1 MGTLCWLQSCE
12 LRAHFADH
20 LADGVPRSLALR
32 STLAR
37 SHLLSYKKLAQD
49 VKPGSQI
56 LCADGSI
63 VLVGARAGVAGNGE
77 RAGVAATE

>member
-12 LRAHFADH
+12 LRGHFADH
-20 LADGVPRSLALR
+20 LADAVPRSLALR
-32 STLAR
+32 PTPVR
-37 SHLLSYKKLAQD
+37 SHPLSYKKLAQD

-63 VLVGARAGVAGNGE
+63 VLVGARAGVTGNGE
-77 RAGVAATE
+77 RAGVAAIE